1 MVMVNGVVRLQQRS
15 KRAESDKKY
24 NAKNRERRKVWA
36 RAQYLKEK
44 GLGMNRH
51 KSGMIHYQVPLKI
64 NKGIFTLT
72 FD

>member
-1 MVMVNGVVRLQQRS
+1 MVVNGVVRLQQRS
-15 KRAESDKKY
+15 KRADSDKRY
-24 NAKNRERRKVWA
+24 NAKNREKRKVWA

-51 KSGMIHYQVPLKI
+51 KSGMIHHLVPLKI
-64 NKGIFTLT
+64 NKGPFTLT